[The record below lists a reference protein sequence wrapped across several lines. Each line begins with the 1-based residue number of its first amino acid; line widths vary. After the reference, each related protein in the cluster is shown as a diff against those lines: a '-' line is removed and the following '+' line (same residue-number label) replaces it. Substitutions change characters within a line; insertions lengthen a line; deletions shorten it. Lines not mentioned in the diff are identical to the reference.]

1 MLSNVLF
8 AERKEF
14 VAKMLTSCR
23 SFLVVIVLFMRHIH
37 ITGVR
42 ITRIAQGLNIS
53 LTPFEYWLGMLLAN
67 DMIWEG

>member
-1 MLSNVLF
+1 MLSNILF
-8 AERKEF
+8 SERKEF
-14 VAKMLTSCR
+14 TRENVNIHRTFS
-23 SFLVVIVLFMRHIH
+23 VVIVLFVRHIH